1 MIKVFSRLL
10 GATTVLGLALAAH
23 PVSSASQPLALEA
36 TIPLPNT
43 LGRID
48 HLALDSK
55 RQLLYIA
62 EFGNNTVDV
71 VDWQKRHVV
80 RRISGLDRPQGVG
93 FSAATDTLYVA
104 NGGDGSVRLYRGD
117 NTKEISRIKL
127 AGDADNILIDPR
139 NDHVVVGYGSGGLA
153 IIDARTRKQVADVH
167 LPAHPEGFALDPANG
182 HIFVNIPDA
191 QEIDVVDIDGGK
203 ILGRWRNLRGADNY
217 SLAIDPKGPL
227 LATIFRNP
235 PLMVLYD
242 RNKGEVL
249 GTSPACRDADGVFFD
264 PNHQRIY
271 ASCGSGEISVF
282 TIQDGQ
288 PGGYFAAPPVASL
301 PGARTGLFVP
311 DRDRLFIVAPAGTF
325 PGTLPHDIAG
335 YVLSQSL
342 PGPNGMSNTATA
354 ALLVYR
360 PEN

>member
-1 MIKVFSRLL
+1 MIKRFSRIL
-10 GATTVLGLALAAH
+10 GVATLFAVALAGQ

-36 TIPLPNT
+36 TIPLPDT

-48 HLALDSK
+48 HLALDPK
-55 RQLLYIA
+55 RQLLYVA
-62 EFGNNTVDV
+62 EFGNNSVDV
-71 VDWQKRHVV
+71 VDWRKRRVT

-93 FSAATDTLYVA
+93 FSAATDTLFVA
-104 NGGDGSVRLYRGD
+104 NGGDGSVRLFRGD
-117 NTKEISRIKL
+117 NAKEIGRIKL
-127 AGDADNILIDPR
+127 GSDADNILIDPR
-139 NDHVVVGYGSGGLA
+139 NDHVVVGYGHGGLA
-153 IIDARTRKQVADVH
+153 IIDAGTRKVVADVH
-167 LPAHPEGFALDPANG
+167 LPAHPEGFAIDPANG

-203 ILGRWRNLRGADNY
+203 MMGRWRNLRGADNY

-235 PLMVLYD
+235 PVMVLYD

-271 ASCGSGEISVF
+271 ASCGAGEISVF

-288 PGGYFAAPPVASL
+288 PGGYLAAPPVASV
-301 PGARTGLFVP
+301 PGARTSLFVP
-311 DRDRLFIVAPAGTF
+311 ALDRLFIASPAGTF

-335 YVLSQSL
+335 YVLNQSL